1 MRAGAPYGA
10 IAARA
15 AHNRARAAHNRA
27 RRTGTRV
34 CRAHRQTRVCT
45 HHHDAPVAQERVV
58 ARPNMVPP
66 CHLPTWAR
74 ARPVTNSGR
83 TQAASGILPAPHQ
96 PATRAYQGSLH
107 ALAPSS
113 WLRGLNLH
121 SGRYVPTNQSRQL
134 WHTASK
140 QSGVLS
146 RGTHRGRAFE
156 RDCAAVRML
165 W

>member
-1 MRAGAPYGA
+1 MRAVSPHGA

-34 CRAHRQTRVCT
+34 CRAHRQTRACT

-83 TQAASGILPAPHQ
+83 TQAASGIPPPGPTKEVCMPWPL
-96 PATRAYQGSLH
+96 RRGS
-107 ALAPSS
+107 AASTS
-113 WLRGLNLH
+113 I
-121 SGRYVPTNQSRQL
+121 SRYVPTTNQSRQL
-134 WHTASK
+134 CGTNGK
-140 QSGVLS
+140 Q
-146 RGTHRGRAFE
+146 T
-156 RDCAAVRML
+156 VRED
-165 W
+165 